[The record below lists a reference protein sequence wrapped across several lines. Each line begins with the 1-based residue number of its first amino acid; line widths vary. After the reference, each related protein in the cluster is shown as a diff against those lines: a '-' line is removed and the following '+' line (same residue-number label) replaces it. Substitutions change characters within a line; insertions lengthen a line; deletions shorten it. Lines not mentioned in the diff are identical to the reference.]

1 MIRTLCAIAAAAV
14 IAAAPLSAVHAEPA
28 VVDLDTAVNC
38 AVVFGIIASEQQ
50 RGAPGADAY
59 PPLAERGKEF
69 FVQVGARLID
79 EQHLNQD
86 QAREYFQSRAK
97 SLQNELASASDP
109 KQRLDALAGPC
120 INLLDAAIPAR

>member
-28 VVDLDTAVNC
+28 LVDLDTAVNC

-79 EQHLNQD
+79 EKGLD
-86 QAREYFQSRAK
+86 QAGVRGYFQAK
-97 SLQNELASASDP
+97 AVSLQNDLANALDP
-109 KQRLDALAGPC
+109 QQRLTALAAPC
-120 INLLDAAIPAR
+120 LALLDATIPAR